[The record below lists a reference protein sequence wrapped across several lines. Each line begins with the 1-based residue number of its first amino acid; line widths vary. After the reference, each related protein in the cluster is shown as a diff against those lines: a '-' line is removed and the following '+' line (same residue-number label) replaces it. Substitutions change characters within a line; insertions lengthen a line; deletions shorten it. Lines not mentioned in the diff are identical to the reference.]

1 LFECIW
7 YPKVRV
13 IKQIR
18 KQKKKR
24 KRKEKK
30 YKIDPGEPF
39 GPAREKAHGPFQ
51 PYSNWYP

>member
-24 KRKEKK
+24 KRKEKNIK
-30 YKIDPGEPF
+30 QTPGNPS
-39 GPAREKAHGPFQ
+39 AQLEKKPVAH
-51 PYSNWYP
+51 SSLT

>member
-24 KRKEKK
+24 KRKKK
-30 YKIDPGEPF
+30 YKTDPGEPF
-39 GPAREKAHGPFQ
+39 GPAREKARGPF
-51 PYSNWYP
+51 

>member
-24 KRKEKK
+24 KRK
-30 YKIDPGEPF
+30 KIDLGEPF

-51 PYSNWYP
+51 PYPNRYP